1 MDRGE
6 GHGLLLHTL
15 PKLSLPTNLVRNHIV
30 GFRKALEGPRIE
42 REPSNSSV
50 NGELGNKECLVGI
63 ARIPS
68 F

>member
-15 PKLSLPTNLVRNHIV
+15 PKLSLPTNLVRNYIIR
-30 GFRKALEGPRIE
+30 FRKVLEGPRIE

-50 NGELGNKECLVGI
+50 DGELGDEECLIGI